1 MKRTGKLSVRSSTSC
16 RRKKAGQRTA
26 IYGEVSLHT
35 CTESQPTS
43 RYNHRVYLLAKGL
56 HEVSKPVCKT
66 YDGDIQDIRHP
77 CGDRFLEISKLARK
91 NNRTASKEPRPSSP
105 VISAGI
111 RYRKP
116 AGEIN
121 FKVTRS
127 LFTPE
132 HYCQKK
138 EKDKVHFNNRLV
150 FIENLL
156 SILSRIMQMYYYVN
170 KSCARESWLEM
181 RTCM

>member
-1 MKRTGKLSVRSSTSC
+1 ML
-16 RRKKAGQRTA
+16 
-26 IYGEVSLHT
+26 YT

-66 YDGDIQDIRHP
+66 YEGDIQDIRHP
-77 CGDRFLEISKLARK
+77 WGDRFFEISKLARK

-121 FKVTRS
+121 SKVTRS
-127 LFTPE
+127 LFTPN
-132 HYCQKK
+132 CQKK
-138 EKDKVHFNNRLV
+138 VQFTDERLRDV
-150 FIENLL
+150 QSTSIENLFHVRCITML
-156 SILSRIMQMYYYVN
+156 TCLVQEN
-170 KSCARESWLEM
+170 HSW
-181 RTCM
+181 R